1 MLHFVVTRVL
11 VELLWDQKVPG
22 SNPGAPIVRRISSAT
37 TSAVELG
44 AVGDCKCGAGL
55 NKMSH
60 SDILSYAPVG
70 HPAHTCVGQATY
82 STDSRVGE
90 REPHEARGKGDGP
103 RRPHLGGLYQRPAG
117 RRHRA
122 RAADTRD
129 VALSRQN
136 YANLCSGGVPIR
148 E

>member
-1 MLHFVVTRVL
+1 MARPISADVTGTVGPLGPWPTSSSGTARLVL
-11 VELLWDQKVPG
+11 RWHG
-22 SNPGAPIVRRISSAT
+22 SNSTFGSSRHDGRGAESG
-37 TSAVELG
+37 G

-60 SDILSYAPVG
+60 SDILSDAPVG

-103 RRPHLGGLYQRPAG
+103 R
-117 RRHRA
+117 
-122 RAADTRD
+122 
-129 VALSRQN
+129 
-136 YANLCSGGVPIR
+136 
-148 E
+148 